1 MKPEVSYDLLELLP
15 PIYREI
21 GDYQQICAAEKAQFR
36 QLAERIQLVQGNF
49 FVQTMD
55 EDSVSRWEQVFH
67 IQASPSTETLELRR
81 QRILSRLRTRP
92 PFTLAFLHQQLDAL
106 LGVGQWTCRVDYP
119 AYLLTI
125 GTRVE
130 DKTQRAELV
139 HMVNQIKPAHI
150 AFQMYLFCDTV
161 KASAHA
167 AATPCRI
174 ASRYT
179 VRLPDFTA
187 LPDAQAQAH
196 AAGAVEHMRKTVT
209 IKIGGS
215 TL

>member
-1 MKPEVSYDLLELLP
+1 MSRDVDLLAYLP
-15 PIYREI
+15 PFMQDFTEI
-21 GDYQQICAAEKAQFR
+21 AKTLNAENPEFEIAWEAAHQVLNNQFVEDANEYGISKFEKALKIFPSK
-36 QLAERIQLVQGNF
+36 
-49 FVQTMD
+49 
-55 EDSVSRWEQVFH
+55 ED
-67 IQASPSTETLELRR
+67 TLDFRR

-106 LGVGQWTCRVDYP
+106 LGLGQWTCRVDYP

-167 AATPCRI
+167 AAAPCRM
-174 ASRYT
+174 AARYE

-187 LPDAQAQAH
+187 LPDAQAQAY

-209 IKIGGS
+209 IKIGGNS
-215 TL
+215 L

>member
-1 MKPEVSYDLLELLP
+1 MSCDVDLLAYLP
-15 PIYREI
+15 LFMQDFTEI
-21 GDYQQICAAEKAQFR
+21 AKTLNAENPEFEIAWEAAHQVLNNQFVETANEYGISKFEKALKIFPSK
-36 QLAERIQLVQGNF
+36 
-49 FVQTMD
+49 
-55 EDSVSRWEQVFH
+55 ED
-67 IQASPSTETLELRR
+67 ALEFRR

-92 PFTLAFLHQQLDAL
+92 PFTLAFLHQQLDTL
-106 LGVGQWTCRVDYP
+106 LGVGRWTCCVDCLSYQ
-119 AYLLTI
+119 LTI

-179 VRLPDFTA
+179 VRLPDFVA
-187 LPDAQAQAH
+187 LPDAQAQVYT
-196 AAGAVEHMRKTVT
+196 AGAAERMRIT
-209 IKIGGS
+209 IEIGGNS
-215 TL
+215 L